1 LHLCAKKLK
10 MFRLSWRK
18 LSKVMSIFTND
29 EHQSLSHL
37 GQVNSS
43 LRSRQEFAQLR
54 MSQLDSMVG
63 QAKNRVKRQPK
74 VQEYLEKLQEVCHQK
89 SVGMYEE
96 LLSAVV
102 DDVLPGGKKVSLT
115 LKTLRGLPSLD
126 IEMVKGEGERESIL
140 DGSGGALTNILSA
153 GLRVI
158 ALARSGAYPFL
169 VLDEPD
175 CWLKPSRVP
184 QFANV
189 LGQIATELNIQVLLI
204 SHHDSD
210 FFTQFSSQ
218 LRLERRGGEL
228 VSSKV
233 GDWGDTQWDG
243 AKSGIKELRLYDFM
257 SHSKTV
263 LSLSPGVTCLTGEND
278 IGKSAI
284 VSALRALFY
293 GTATDSSIAHSKTQ
307 FKIEAL
313 FHDHGVLSMER
324 YLKKSPKQRWRY
336 FISGQVDAVQDS
348 SPKDGAPDWVDHIA
362 KIARTEEMDIAFS
375 NQKSPVF
382 LLDQPA
388 SRRAAILA
396 VGTESAH
403 LQRLIAKNKE
413 RNLLDGRFIKDGE
426 AEGAKISRELDCLI
440 KVDEFG
446 AEVDRLRKEMQLIES
461 NFEEKVA
468 FREKFDRLQQLK
480 SLDGDSL
487 FDSRQRIVAPQ
498 IVPMDDLNISL
509 SGLRKVRALSKL
521 SVAQDSVKKPV
532 ILDVDSIRE
541 RVANLK
547 CKKKIGAI
555 FFDREGAV
563 IPSLQLSAKLLESME
578 KLMVCNRIS
587 GLEFNCSGVLPPSV
601 QPTRQLMGATA
612 GLKKL
617 ISISN
622 IDFAKIDS
630 ASFDVPKM
638 ISMDKLTA
646 TIELVGA
653 LSNQMERFE
662 KLEEQRLKKVQF
674 LDNKIDETLASIG
687 GVCPTC
693 SGTINASQIK
703 LGSHD
708 D

>member
-1 LHLCAKKLK
+1 
-10 MFRLSWRK
+10 
-18 LSKVMSIFTND
+18 MSIFTNE
-29 EHQSLSHL
+29 EHQGLAQL
-37 GQVNSS
+37 GQMNSS
-43 LRSRQEFAQLR
+43 LRAKQEFAQLR
-54 MSQLDSMVG
+54 MSQLESMVG
-63 QAKNRVKRQPK
+63 QAKSRVKRQPK

-102 DDVLPGGKKVSLT
+102 QDVLPGDKKVALT

-158 ALARSGAYPFL
+158 ALARSGSYPFL

-189 LGQIATELNIQVLLI
+189 LGQIAKELNIQVLLI

-228 VSSKV
+228 VATKV
-233 GDWGDTQWDG
+233 GAWEDMQWDG

-257 SHSKTV
+257 SHAKTV

-293 GTATDSSIAHSKTQ
+293 GTATDSSIAHSKQ
-307 FKIEAL
+307 LFKIEAE
-313 FHDHGVLSMER
+313 FHDLGVLSMER

-336 FISGQVDAVQDS
+336 YVRGQVDPVQDS

-362 KIARTEEMDIAFS
+362 KIARTEELDIAFA

-396 VGTESAH
+396 VGRESAH

-413 RNLLDGRFIKDGE
+413 RNLLDGRVIKDGE
-426 AEGAKISRELDCLI
+426 AEGARISRELDLLV

-446 AEVDRLRKEMQLIES
+446 GSVDRLRKATQLIDSSCETS
-461 NFEEKVA
+461 LAFGEKV
-468 FREKFDRLQQLK
+468 ERLRRLND
-480 SLDGDSL
+480 LDGFAL
-487 FDSRQRIVAPQ
+487 FDLSQRIVAPK
-498 IVPMDDLNISL
+498 IEPIDDLRL
-509 SGLRKVRALSKL
+509 KL
-521 SVAQDSVKKPV
+521 SNLGKAHNLSCLTVPRTSSRPPV
-532 ILDVDSIRE
+532 IVEVDELRGNIASFKRSNLISDVHFNSE
-541 RVANLK
+541 GVAT
-547 CKKKIGAI
+547 
-555 FFDREGAV
+555 
-563 IPSLQLSAKLLESME
+563 PSLLASAELCEAISRLKS
-578 KLMVCNRIS
+578 CSGIS
-587 GLEFNCSGVLPPSV
+587 GLVLDGSGAI
-601 QPTRQLMGATA
+601 QPNLLFTGQLMNATVE
-612 GLKKL
+612 LKRLTL
-617 ISISN
+617 ISN
-622 IDFAKIDS
+622 VKFAMDS
-630 ASFDVPKM
+630 FAAFDVPKM

-646 TIELVGA
+646 TMELVGA
-653 LSNQMERFE
+653 LATNIQRFE
-662 KLEEQRLKKVQF
+662 KIEEQRLKKVQF
-674 LDNKIDETLASIG
+674 LDKRIEETLLSVG
-687 GVCPTC
+687 GICPTC
-693 SGTINASQIK
+693 SSTINSTQIK
-703 LGSHD
+703 LGGHHD
-708 D
+708 